1 MGVLAPI
8 LPSLQ
13 QARPAVC
20 VAVRLGMGP
29 RPLVQGCITPHPL
42 RAWCR
47 AGRVAEGGV
56 DIDVLTNTS
65 TDKVRS
71 VKSSGANDGSVIMSL
86 LTFN

>member
-1 MGVLAPI
+1 MAGFRGTFEVGVLAPI

-47 AGRVAEGGV
+47 AGRASCGLASSHAGSG
-56 DIDVLTNTS
+56 DCS
-65 TDKVRS
+65 RS
-71 VKSSGANDGSVIMSL
+71 VSVTMVQE
-86 LTFN
+86 